1 MNIKYKKLIIIIAVV
16 LSVIIC
22 VFYYINQNKNN
33 NLEIYFSNLKRG
45 RAVLIKTNDNKYIL
59 YGAGQ
64 NTEVIR
70 LLTKHLP
77 FYKRKVDYVFL
88 PSANQNQIG
97 GMIDIIDRYEIGQVY
112 MPETFSTS
120 TVLSIV
126 LDKINKKKIN
136 LIKVGEGEEI
146 IINDN
151 LKIKIL
157 FPNNSFKYNR
167 SSLPEL
173 VIGINYKNTNIILF
187 GNISKTI
194 QKYIFQSHI
203 KNNDYKKESTIIEY
217 YNSMPDTKMSKEIL
231 EYLKPKY
238 IFNTKSKN
246 INLISDGERWYEER

>member
-1 MNIKYKKLIIIIAVV
+1 MNIKYKKLIIII
-16 LSVIIC
+16 VIISSAILC
-22 VFYYINQNKNN
+22 VFYYINQNKNS

-45 RAVLIKTNDNKYIL
+45 RSVIIKTDDDKYIL

-70 LLTKHLP
+70 ILTKHMP
-77 FYKRKVDYVFL
+77 FYKRKIDFVFL
-88 PSANQNQIG
+88 PSVNQNQIG

-120 TVLSIV
+120 TVLSV
-126 LDKINKKKIN
+126 VMDKINKKKIK
-136 LIKVGEGEEI
+136 LIKFKEGEEI
-146 IINDN
+146 IINDD

-157 FPNNSFKYNR
+157 FPNMTFKYNK

-173 VIGINYKNTNIILF
+173 VVGINYKNINIILF

-194 QKYIFQSHI
+194 QKYIFQNYI
-203 KNNDYKKESTIIEY
+203 KNNNYKKESTIIEY
-217 YNSMPDTKMSKEIL
+217 YNSMPDTKVYKEIL

-238 IFNTKSKN
+238 IFNTKSKDV
-246 INLISDGERWYEER
+246 NLISDGEGWYEDK